1 MPIRDEAELVI
12 KVTGSGSENIED
24 FTKKVKAADD
34 ASSALAQTLLG
45 LFSTAAVVQFG
56 KESIR
61 VFSDLEETTAKFYE
75 VFKGVETAADQAAQT
90 LIDRFGASE
99 LSAKSMLSQ
108 TGDLLVGFGFAR
120 DEALKLAEQVAQ
132 LGSDVASFSNYAGGA
147 EGATQA
153 ITKAMLGETEQAKML
168 GIAIK
173 TDSEE
178 YKQIYNRIKET
189 QGVTETQA
197 KALTALQ
204 IAFQQKGDA
213 MGDFE
218 RTMGSIANQG
228 RILDN
233 QLKELKA
240 NVGRGLQG
248 AFREAQGALLGLL
261 VGFNKLKP
269 EQQDLIVQTGAIFSG
284 LLAVKTAYMTNNV
297 LIKLNSVLMGENTS
311 ATVTNTVATE
321 ANTKAKIAG
330 ASAARGLGAAMAGVA
345 KSFVPLLIASAAI
358 EGLLYLMTK
367 SAKEAEALA
376 NSTGDLAKQARQVR
390 QAHEEAIPVEREMLD
405 RYNKLVSY
413 TDRTK
418 EEQEELVRITD
429 QLNAK
434 YQDLNLSINGTAD
447 AYARLHEEQV
457 KLAKENTEREASTA
471 KAAAEAQIKRF
482 KEEAWSF
489 GDALGYT
496 LSFGMA
502 DDQLTLF
509 DTMKTMVDSNALN
522 GLEEAEKTLA
532 KIQSIKNDATE
543 KGEDVLAE
551 IASRIEEQVKTYID
565 AEKKLAELEK
575 SGEVR
580 TKNSAKQ
587 DAATNQAIRDLQAE
601 REKYVQDAADN
612 YRKQYMDQY
621 ELVNTLGKEAD
632 ALREK
637 LNYARS
643 EKRYSSEEEREK
655 DLLKLTKEYEQKKYE
670 YKNALNQR
678 LIENNRKEKE
688 EEIRALKEVSAKRI
702 EELKKQYDTMEKEAE
717 ARKELI
723 DRYTE
728 SSSAYRSTVQEAV
741 DANSERGIELQ
752 SRMFITGG
760 SDAIQSLQQKTADN
774 SEAQKKI
781 MDEIKRIEKDT
792 KDNVEDIKRAIEN
805 FRFSVV

>member
-1 MPIRDEAELVI
+1 MPLKDEMELVI
-12 KVTGSGSENIED
+12 KVSGKGSENVD
-24 FTKKVKAADD
+24 KFTEKVKEADD
-34 ASSALAQTLLG
+34 ASSDLAQTLLG

-75 VFKGVETAADQAAQT
+75 VFKGVESAADQAAQT

-228 RILDN
+228 RMLDT
-233 QLKELKA
+233 QLEALKA

-248 AFREAQGALLGLL
+248 AFREAQGALLDLL
-261 VGFNKLKP
+261 TGFNKLD
-269 EQQDLIVQTGAIFSG
+269 EGTQDFIVQTGAIFSG

-297 LIKLNSVLMGENTS
+297 LIKLNTVLMGENT
-311 ATVTNTVATE
+311 AGTVENTVATE

-330 ASAARGLGAAMAGVA
+330 ASAARGLGSAMAGVA
-345 KSFVPLLIASAAI
+345 KSFLPLLAVSVAI

-367 SAKEAEALA
+367 SAKEAEAFA
-376 NSTGDLAKQARQVR
+376 NSTGDLAKQARQAR

-434 YQDLNLSINGTAD
+434 YQDLNLSLNGTAD

-489 GDALGYT
+489 GDALAYT

-509 DTMKTMVDSNALN
+509 NTMETMVGSKALN

-532 KIQSIKNDATE
+532 NIQSIKNDATE
-543 KGEDVLAE
+543 KGEDALAE
-551 IASRIEEQVKTYID
+551 IASKIEEQVKTYID
-565 AEKKLAELEK
+565 AEKKLAEIEK

-580 TKNSAKQ
+580 TKNLAKQ

-601 REKYVQDAADN
+601 REKFVQDAADN
-612 YRKQYMDQY
+612 YRKQYMNQY

-643 EKRYSSEEEREK
+643 RKRYSSEEEREK

-688 EEIRALKEVSAKRI
+688 EEIRALKEVSEKRI
-702 EELKKQYDTMEKEAE
+702 EELKKQYDALTKEAE

-723 DRYTE
+723 DSY
-728 SSSAYRSTVQEAV
+728 SSSATSYRSTVQDSISAQS
-741 DANSERGIELQ
+741 AQAIELQ
-752 SRMFITGG
+752 SRMFISGG
-760 SDAIQSLQQKTADN
+760 STSVQSLQKQTAEN
-774 SEAQKKI
+774 TAAQKQI
-781 MDEIKRIEKDT
+781 MEDMKRIEKET
-792 KDNVEDIKRAIEN
+792 QEKIEAIKEAVEG
-805 FRFSVV
+805 FRFSIA

>member
-12 KVTGSGSENIED
+12 KVTGKGAENIED

-34 ASSALAQTLLG
+34 ASSDLAQTLLG

-75 VFKGVETAADQAAQT
+75 VFKGVESAADQAAQT

-132 LGSDVASFSNYAGGA
+132 LGSDIASFSNYGGGA
-147 EGATQA
+147 EGATYA
-153 ITKAMLGETEQAKML
+153 LTKAMLGETEQAKML

-228 RILDN
+228 RILDT
-233 QLKELKA
+233 QLKDLQA

-248 AFREAQGALLGLL
+248 AFRDAQGALFDLL
-261 VGFNKLKP
+261 EGFNDLNP
-269 EQQDLIVQTGAIFSG
+269 EQQDFIVQTGAIFSG

-330 ASAARGLGAAMAGVA
+330 ASAARGLGAAMAGLA
-345 KSFVPLLIASAAI
+345 KSFLPLLIASAAL

-434 YQDLNLSINGTAD
+434 YQDLNLSLNGTAD
-447 AYARLHEEQV
+447 AYARLTQEQ
-457 KLAKENTEREASTA
+457 AKHARATLEDEISKTEDS
-471 KAAAEAQIKRF
+471 I
-482 KEEAWSF
+482 
-489 GDALGYT
+489 DALLDRFQEEGYSVGNR
-496 LSFGMA
+496 LGAVIFGNYRSM
-502 DDQLTLF
+502 QLA
-509 DTMKTMVDSNALN
+509 DTMGTVQD
-522 GLEEAEKTLA
+522 GRLA
-532 KIQSIKNDATE
+532 DIESAKVYLSEIASIKNEAIRH
-543 KGEDVLAE
+543 GEDEMATLAAE
-551 IASRIEEQVKTYID
+551 IEAQVKNWIK
-565 AEKKLAELEK
+565 AKESMEELEK

-601 REKYVQDAADN
+601 REKYVKDAADN

-632 ALREK
+632 ALRKK
-637 LNYARS
+637 LNDARS
-643 EKRYSSEEEREK
+643 RKRYSSEEEREK

-752 SRMFITGG
+752 SRMFVTGG
-760 SDAIQSLQQKTADN
+760 SNAIQSLQQKTADN

-792 KDNVEDIKRAIEN
+792 KDNVEEIKRAIEN

>member
-12 KVTGSGSENIED
+12 KVSGKGAENIED

-34 ASSALAQTLLG
+34 ASSDLAQTLLG

-75 VFKGVETAADQAAQT
+75 VFKGVEGAADQAAQT

-197 KALTALQ
+197 KALTALE

-228 RILDN
+228 RMLDT
-233 QLKELKA
+233 QLEALKA

-248 AFREAQGALLGLL
+248 AFRDAQGALLDLL
-261 VGFNKLKP
+261 VGFNRLD
-269 EQQDLIVQTGAIFSG
+269 EGTQDFIVQTGAIFSG

-311 ATVTNTVATE
+311 DTVTNTVATE

-330 ASAARGLGAAMAGVA
+330 ASAARGLGYAL
-345 KSFVPLLIASAAI
+345 KSLATSFLPLLAVSVAI

-376 NSTGDLAKQARQVR
+376 KSTGDLAKKARQAR

-434 YQDLNLSINGTAD
+434 YKDLNLSLNGTAD
-447 AYARLHEEQV
+447 AYAKLSEEQRKSAVNLLEKDAQAAKEAFDAHVKRFHEETNEYWDNLTFLV
-457 KLAKENTEREASTA
+457 SYGTA
-471 KAAAEAQIKRF
+471 
-482 KEEAWSF
+482 
-489 GDALGYT
+489 GDQMD
-496 LSFGMA
+496 LSNLLSA
-502 DDQLTLF
+502 T
-509 DTMKTMVDSNALN
+509 TSSLN
-522 GLEEAEKTLA
+522 SLEEAEQTLDQIRIIRNEAIKKDEDDLASILSEIEMQTKAYIEA
-532 KIQSIKNDATE
+532 K
-543 KGEDVLAE
+543 
-551 IASRIEEQVKTYID
+551 
-565 AEKKLAELEK
+565 KKLQEVEK
-575 SGEVR
+575 SGELR

-601 REKYVQDAADN
+601 REKFVKDAADN

-632 ALREK
+632 ALRKK
-637 LNYARS
+637 LNDARNRN
-643 EKRYSSEEEREK
+643 RYNSEEEREK

-670 YKNALNQR
+670 YQNALNQR

-688 EEIRALKEVSAKRI
+688 EEIRALKEVSEKRI
-702 EELKKQYDTMEKEAE
+702 EEMKKQYDALEKEAE

-723 DRYTE
+723 DSY
-728 SSSAYRSTVQEAV
+728 SSSATSYRSTIQDSISAQS
-741 DANSERGIELQ
+741 AQAIELQ
-752 SRMFITGG
+752 SRMFISGG
-760 SDAIQSLQQKTADN
+760 STSVQSLQKQTAEN
-774 SEAQKKI
+774 TAAQKQI
-781 MDEIKRIEKDT
+781 MEDMKRIEKET
-792 KDNVEDIKRAIEN
+792 QEKIEAIKEAVEG
-805 FRFSVV
+805 FRFSIA

>member
-12 KVTGSGSENIED
+12 KVTGKGSENIED

-34 ASSALAQTLLG
+34 ASSDLAQTLLG

-75 VFKGVETAADQAAQT
+75 VFKGVEGAADQAAQT

-120 DEALKLAEQVAQ
+120 DEALKLSEQVAQ
-132 LGSDVASFSNYAGGA
+132 LGSDIASFSNYAGGA
-147 EGATQA
+147 EGATYA

-228 RILDN
+228 RMLDT
-233 QLKELKA
+233 QLEALKA

-248 AFREAQGALLGLL
+248 AFREAQGALLDLL
-261 VGFNKLKP
+261 DGFNDLNP
-269 EQQDLIVQTGAIFSG
+269 EQQDFIVQTGAIFSG

-321 ANTKAKIAG
+321 ANTKAKKAG
-330 ASAARGLGAAMAGVA
+330 ASAARGLGSAMAGVA

-367 SAKEAEALA
+367 SAKEAEAFA
-376 NSTGDLAKQARQVR
+376 KSTGDLAKQARQVR

-434 YQDLNLSINGTAD
+434 YQDLNLSLSGTAD
-447 AYARLHEEQV
+447 AYARLTQEQ
-457 KLAKENTEREASTA
+457 AKHARATLEDEISKTA
-471 KAAAEAQIKRF
+471 DSI
-482 KEEAWSF
+482 
-489 GDALGYT
+489 DALLSRFQEEGYSVGNR
-496 LSFGMA
+496 LGAVIFGNFQSM
-502 DDQLTLF
+502 QLA
-509 DTMKTMVDSNALN
+509 DTMGTVQD
-522 GLEEAEKTLA
+522 GRLA
-532 KIQSIKNDATE
+532 DIESAKVYLSEIASIKNEAIRH
-543 KGEDVLAE
+543 GEDEMATLAAE
-551 IASRIEEQVKTYID
+551 IEAQVKNWIK
-565 AEKKLAELEK
+565 AKESMEELEK

-643 EKRYSSEEEREK
+643 RKRYSSEKEREK

-702 EELKKQYDTMEKEAE
+702 EELKKQYDTLEKEAE

-760 SDAIQSLQQKTADN
+760 SNAIQSLQQKTADN

>member
-12 KVTGSGSENIED
+12 KVTGKGSENIEN

-34 ASSALAQTLLG
+34 ASSDLAQTLLG

-75 VFKGVETAADQAAQT
+75 VFKGVESAANQAAQT

-120 DEALKLAEQVAQ
+120 DEALKLSERVAQ
-132 LGSDVASFSNYAGGA
+132 LGADIASFSNYAGGA
-147 EGATQA
+147 EGATYA

-197 KALTALQ
+197 KALTALE

-233 QLKELKA
+233 QLVELKT

-248 AFREAQGALLGLL
+248 AFSDAQGSLINLLTE
-261 VGFNKLKP
+261 FNNLDK
-269 EQQDLIVQTGAIFSG
+269 ETQDFIVQTGAIFSG

-297 LIKLNSVLMGENTS
+297 LIRLNSVLMGENTS
-311 ATVTNTVATE
+311 SIVTNTDATE

-330 ASAARGLGAAMAGVA
+330 ASAARGLGAAMAGLA

-376 NSTGDLAKQARQVR
+376 NSAGDLAQQARQAR
-390 QAHEEAIPVEREMLD
+390 QAHEEAIPVEREMVE
-405 RYNKLVSY
+405 RY
-413 TDRTK
+413 
-418 EEQEELVRITD
+418 EELVSQTNRSKEEEEELARITD
-429 QLNAK
+429 QLNEK
-434 YQDLNLSINGTAD
+434 YKDLQLSILGTAN
-447 AYARLHEEQV
+447 AYAKLSAEQ
-457 KLAKENTEREASTA
+457 KKAAIELLEKEAQAAKEAFD
-471 KAAAEAQIKRF
+471 AQVERF
-482 KEEAWSF
+482 KQEANEFGDYAAFLFSF
-489 GDALGYT
+489 GSASDQID
-496 LSFGMA
+496 LSDLLSA
-502 DDQLTLF
+502 T
-509 DTMKTMVDSNALN
+509 TSSLN
-522 GLEEAEKTLA
+522 SLEEAERTLDQIRYIRNEA
-532 KIQSIKNDATE
+532 IK
-543 KGEDVLAE
+543 KGEADLAGILGE
-551 IASRIEEQVKTYID
+551 IEMQTKAYIEAK
-565 AEKKLAELEK
+565 KKLQEAENGGIGNSGPQSDEGTTYSREGAYEAHVKGRREREKLKRDFERSFLSPQARLWEEEKDLQKELEETKKKQFKSEVERQKALNVILLELEK
-575 SGEVR
+575 NR
-580 TKNSAKQ
+580 
-587 DAATNQAIRDLQAE
+587 I
-601 REKYVQDAADN
+601 
-612 YRKQYMDQY
+612 DQ
-621 ELVNTLGKEAD
+621 K
-632 ALREK
+632 K
-637 LNYARS
+637 LLI
-643 EKRYSSEEEREK
+643 EEEK
-655 DLLKLTKEYEQKKYE
+655 DYLEQLIWLTEDKAKRKIDELK
-670 YKNALNQR
+670 NQIDV
-678 LIENNRKEKE
+678 LKKE
-688 EEIRALKEVSAKRI
+688 E
-702 EELKKQYDTMEKEAE
+702 E

-723 DRYTE
+723 DSF
-728 SSSAYRSTVQEAV
+728 SSSTMSYRSTLQDSINARSMQ
-741 DANSERGIELQ
+741 AIQIQ
-752 SRMFITGG
+752 SRMFISGG
-760 SDAIQSLQQKTADN
+760 SDSVQALQKKVAEN

-781 MDEIKRIEKDT
+781 MEEIESIEQKT
-792 KDNVEDIKRAIEN
+792 KEAVEEIRSKILNLSA
-805 FRFSVV
+805 STV